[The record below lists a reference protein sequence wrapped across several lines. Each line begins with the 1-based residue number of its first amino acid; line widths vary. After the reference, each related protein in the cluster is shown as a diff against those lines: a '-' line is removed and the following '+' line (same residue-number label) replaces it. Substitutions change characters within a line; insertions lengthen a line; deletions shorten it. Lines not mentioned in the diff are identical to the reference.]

1 MGSQIEALTGLVDD
15 PARFDIPHA
24 DLRAAQL
31 EAAQERFAALRPRIK
46 LLDHRAGE
54 AGLERIG
61 DFADLVPLL
70 FAHTSYKSYPDSWLL
85 QGNWKRLARW
95 LGALSAEPIDAT
107 SLEQSRDLD
116 DWLGRLDEAETFV
129 SCSSGTTGKCSMIAA
144 SSADR
149 AFVRRNTALAAAWST
164 GAAPDGSFRLVG
176 TVPVPDSPRNRD
188 VLAAYA
194 DNFGDGHAFHFP
206 SPPITIGQVSQ
217 MVAMRRAIA
226 EGSATPAE
234 LERFEALASQREAA
248 MAAGSE
254 RTVEALAEMR
264 GRKLFIAGQFAMT
277 YRIAEAVRAQ
287 GLSGSDFHPDN
298 VIAFGG
304 GLKGASLP
312 EGFRDY
318 IEQTFNV
325 GPGKVYRYYGMQ
337 EINTTMPICRAGRYH
352 VPPWLILLLLD
363 KTGDALIPSEQGEQQ
378 GRAGFLDLSIGG
390 RWGGVISG
398 DQVTVRH
405 GQCDCGHQGPTIGDD
420 IARYADLGDGDKIT
434 CAGTI
439 DAYVR
444 GIS

>member
-1 MGSQIEALTGLVDD
+1 MGSQVEALTRLVDD

-31 EAAQERFAALRPRIK
+31 AAAQERFSGLRDKIK

-54 AGLERIG
+54 AGLEAIS

-70 FAHTSYKSYPDSWLL
+70 FAHTSYKSYPDNWLL

-95 LGALSAEPIDAT
+95 LGALSAEPVDAAG
-107 SLEQSRDLD
+107 LEQAADLD
-116 DWLGRLDEAETFV
+116 DWLTRLEAAQTFV

-144 SSADR
+144 SPADR
-149 AFVRRNTALAAAWST
+149 AFVRRQTAQALAWST
-164 GAAPDGSFRLVG
+164 GTVPDRSFRFVG
-176 TVPVPDSPRNRD
+176 SVPVPDSPRNRD
-188 VLAAYA
+188 VISAYA
-194 DNFGDGHAFHFP
+194 DNFGDGEPFHFP

-226 EGSATPAE
+226 EGSAAPAE

-248 MAAGSE
+248 MAEGTE
-254 RTVEALAEMR
+254 RTLEALER
-264 GRKLFIAGQFAMT
+264 LRSRKLFIAGQFAMT
-277 YRIAEAVRAQ
+277 YRMAEALRTR
-287 GLSGSDFHPDN
+287 GLSGQDFNPDN
-298 VIAFGG
+298 IIAFGG

-312 EGFRDY
+312 DGYREY

-325 GPGKVYRYYGMQ
+325 RPGKVYRYYGMQ
-337 EINTTMPICRAGRYH
+337 EINSSMPICRAGRYH

-363 KTGDALIPSEQGEQQ
+363 RTGDNLISPEQGEQQ
-378 GRAGFLDLSIGG
+378 GRAGFLDLSISG
-390 RWGGVISG
+390 RWGGLISG
-398 DQVTVRH
+398 DRVTVRH
-405 GQCDCGHQGPTIGDD
+405 GKCDCGHQGPTIADD